1 MSETTQDIIT
11 SLMRKTIAPLVGAF
25 VLCISNVAAQQNHQD
40 SIKTKALN
48 DAVVTGQYGENSL
61 HQSVFKVKVIDIK
74 RIQQQ
79 GAVNL
84 KDILANEMNIRI
96 NQDPSLGSSISL
108 QGVTGQNIKI
118 LIDGIPVIGREN
130 GNIDLNQI
138 NLNNVERIEV
148 VEGPMSVNFGS
159 DALGGVINII
169 TRKAEYRSLKADIGG
184 YYESIGQYNTD
195 GGIALGGKNKTLT
208 FRVGRY
214 FFDGYDPDETET
226 RYRMWKPR
234 EQYLADFSLGLS
246 KNTHHFRWQNSFM
259 NEKVTARD
267 SGVITPFYAYGL
279 DQYFYTNRITS
290 SLFWDKKL
298 KKDKLLNV
306 LASVNYYHRV
316 RNTVRKDLVTL
327 NEEPTNAADLNDTN
341 SFLLLMSRGSIAR
354 NKNKARFNYQTGY
367 EINHEYTEGGKI
379 AGGHRS
385 ISDYN
390 LFASSE
396 IKARHNLVIRP
407 GLRLI
412 YNSRFNAPV
421 VPALNIKWELSSQIK
436 IRASYARGFRA
447 PSLKE
452 LYLSFVDPSHN
463 VYGNPNLKAETGDN
477 IQVFTSY
484 EITRQK
490 HLFRIEPSVFYN
502 HINNQIE
509 LARESG
515 TTLKASYINVGWFS
529 SVGLNLNTEYKTP
542 VYSFQ
547 FGYGYAGR
555 ANSYSPENKYYF
567 SNEYRFNISYTH
579 PKRQTSLALFY
590 KYNGK
595 VQAYQYQ
602 VFNNEVSLG
611 YINAFQLLDASVT
624 QPFWGKRF
632 LCSAGMKNIFDVTN
646 VQANLSGGVHQ
657 ASSGNTMI
665 AMGRTYFIS
674 IRFFISKNS

>member
-1 MSETTQDIIT
+1 MSGLYHHIT
-11 SLMRKTIAPLVGAF
+11 LFIRKTIAPLAGAF
-25 VLCISNVAAQQNHQD
+25 VLSISASFAQSAQQD

-61 HQSVFKVKVIDIK
+61 QQSVFKVKVIDVK
-74 RIQQQ
+74 RIQMQ

-84 KDILANEMNIRI
+84 KDVLANEMNIRI

-118 LIDGIPVIGREN
+118 LVDGIPVVGREN

-138 NLNNVERIEV
+138 NLNNVERIEL

-169 TRKAEYRSLKADIGG
+169 TRKAEHRSIKVDVGSF
-184 YYESIGQYNTD
+184 YESIGQYNID
-195 GGIALGGKNKTLT
+195 AGIATGGKNNTLT
-208 FRVGRY
+208 FRIGRN
-214 FFDGYDPDETET
+214 FFDGYDPHEEQS
-226 RYRMWKPR
+226 RFRMWKPR
-234 EQYLADFSLGLS
+234 EQYLADFSLGLTKGS
-246 KNTHHFRWQNSFM
+246 NQLRWQNSFM
-259 NEKVTARD
+259 SEKVTAKD

-279 DQYFYTNRITS
+279 DQYFYTNRLTS

-298 KKDKLLNV
+298 KKDKLISV
-306 LASVNYYHRV
+306 LGSVNYYHRV
-316 RNTVRKDLVTL
+316 RNTMRKDLVTL
-327 NEEPTNAADLNDTN
+327 NEEPTNAAELNDTN
-341 SFLLLMSRGSIAR
+341 AFLLIMSRGSIAR
-354 NKNKARFNYQTGY
+354 NKSKARFNYQTGY
-367 EINHEYTEGGKI
+367 EVNYESTTGGKI
-379 AGGHRS
+379 DGEYRS

-421 VPALNIKWELSSQIK
+421 VPALNVKWEVSSQIK

-463 VYGNPNLKAETGDN
+463 VFGNPNLKAETGDN

-484 EITRQK
+484 EITKQK
-490 HLFRIEPSVFYN
+490 HLFRIEPSIFYN

-509 LARESG
+509 LAREEG
-515 TTLKASYINVGWFS
+515 NTLKASYINIGWFS
-529 SVGLNLNTEYKTP
+529 SLGVNVNTEYKTP
-542 VYSFQ
+542 TYGFQ

-555 ANSYSPENKYYF
+555 TNSYSPTEQYYF
-567 SNEYRFNISYTH
+567 SNEYRFNFTYTH
-579 PKRQTSLALFY
+579 PKKQTSLALFY

-611 YINAFQLLDASVT
+611 YINAYQLLDASIS
-624 QPFWGKRF
+624 QPFWKKR
-632 LCSAGMKNIFDVTN
+632 LQCTAGIKNILDVTN
-646 VQANLSGGVHQ
+646 IQANLSGGVHQ
-657 ASSGNTMI
+657 ASTGNAMI

-674 IRFFISKNS
+674 IRFTLSKNS